1 MICKYGAKVQRKNDM
16 CKKIIKIEMKTL
28 QNNFTTPEQS
38 KQLLELGVPADS
50 ADCYRDDVSAV
61 RQLPE
66 GMNFTGFSKCVVYE
80 PLPCWSVGRLT
91 EILMICGNYFAPK
104 EFKIEPNSM
113 KPSLIENIV
122 DKIEELE
129 GYDMLDF
136 SKLEE

>member
-1 MICKYGAKVQRKNDM
+1 M
-16 CKKIIKIEMKTL
+16 KKL
-28 QNNFTTPEQS
+28 QNHFTTPEQS
-38 KQLLELGVPADS
+38 KRLLELGVPAES
-50 ADCYRDDVSAV
+50 ADTTITGHVHYDHSTHTNHNYWAHTMINFKGKPDMECY
-61 RQLPE
+61 
-66 GMNFTGFSKCVVYE
+66 
-80 PLPCWSVGRLT
+80 LPCWSVGRLI

-136 SKLEE
+136 SKLD